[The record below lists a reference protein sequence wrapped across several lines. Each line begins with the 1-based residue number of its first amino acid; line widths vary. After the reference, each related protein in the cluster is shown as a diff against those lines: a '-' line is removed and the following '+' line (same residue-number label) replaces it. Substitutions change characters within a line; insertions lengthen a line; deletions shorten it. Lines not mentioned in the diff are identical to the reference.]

1 MNDPVQRSTS
11 MISIIATPGLTD
23 TNGET
28 ILAKVGITVLG
39 FVVGCLLGVVLFV
52 ACPTQERD
60 WVREELRDHRRRRRR
75 RRTPPILRQTGSNAY
90 AHGHTEM
97 SFRQRLGHPEREE
110 EVEHQE

>member
-60 WVREELRDHRRRRRR
+60 WVREELRRHRRRR
-75 RRTPPILRQTGSNAY
+75 PPILRQPGPNAY

-110 EVEHQE
+110 EVEHHE